1 LSNVFVFVFVIA
13 LFFATIPANPLR
25 ANPVPYPVIIMPE
38 EYINANITVTGE
50 TGYAKVNTSYPFTN
64 LGYPNV
70 SMYYPLPLNS
80 TNVGVKIDSNV
91 TDWFYMNE
99 TYETVVGDLPV
110 MNWTISPAPAQFVVS
125 VDYDHPII
133 VEDGV
138 YRYFYAMGTWQIL
151 SGAYEKLVSVFVTL
165 SIHMDMLP
173 TETLNLNVC
182 QVKRDFSKGEWRWD
196 VLPYTMI
203 RVGDTFEVGAYVS
216 SFLTP
221 DLGDLV
227 VSFERSLAG
236 DVNLD
241 GIVDIGDALLLS
253 SCFGYRHRY
262 PVDPRYPGWI
272 YQADCKL
279 DGVIDVFDAIILCNN
294 FGKSTH

>member
-1 LSNVFVFVFVIA
+1 MRKAFVFAFVVA

-25 ANPVPYPVIIMPE
+25 ANPVPYPVIFMPE

-50 TGYAKVNTSYPFTN
+50 EGYAEVNTSYPFYN
-64 LGYPNV
+64 EGYPNV

-99 TYETVVGDLPV
+99 TYETVFGDLPAI
-110 MNWTISPAPAQFVVS
+110 NWTVSPAPARFVAS

-138 YRYFYAMGTWQIL
+138 YGYFYAMGTWQIL
-151 SGAYEKLVSVFVTL
+151 SGTYMKVVYVFVTL
-165 SIHMDMLP
+165 SIHMDMLR
-173 TETLNLNVC
+173 TETLNLNVS
-182 QVKRDFSKGEWRWD
+182 QVKRDYHTGEWRWD
-196 VLPYTMI
+196 ALPYTMI
-203 RVGDTFEVGAYVS
+203 RVGDTFEIGIYVDS
-216 SFLTP
+216 IWTSN
-221 DLGDLV
+221 LGDLV
-227 VSFERSLAG
+227 VSFKKSLAG
-236 DVNLD
+236 DVNVD
-241 GIVDIGDALLLS
+241 GIVDISDALLLA
-253 SCFGYRHRY
+253 SCFGYRHRW

-272 YQADCKL
+272 YQADCVP
-279 DGVIDVFDAIILCNN
+279 DGAIDVFDAIILCNN